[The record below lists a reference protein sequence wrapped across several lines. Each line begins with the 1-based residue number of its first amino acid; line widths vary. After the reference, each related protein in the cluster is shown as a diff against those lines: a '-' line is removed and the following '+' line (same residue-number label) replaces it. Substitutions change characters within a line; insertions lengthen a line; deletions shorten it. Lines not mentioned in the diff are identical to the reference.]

1 MERFSYRNSGN
12 RTIGFCEVGIT
23 TVEGKMRVTVK
34 ELPDNPGMSI
44 CNAFEDLFTQV
55 CDLFEL
61 PPDEVE
67 WVEHW
72 PAWTAK
78 EGGYNRP
85 EEDWHRVEFDLVN
98 GRATNPRWTPLN
110 RDKD

>member
-12 RTIGFCEVGIT
+12 RTIEFCEVGISR
-23 TVEGKMRVTVK
+23 VEGKMRVTLK
-34 ELPDNPGMSI
+34 ELSNYLAMSI
-44 CNAFEDLFTQV
+44 CDELDDVFMQV
-55 CDLFEL
+55 CNLLEL

-85 EEDWHRVEFDLVN
+85 EEDWYRVEFDLVH
-98 GRATNPRWTPLN
+98 GRAINPRWTPLN
-110 RDKD
+110 REKD

>member
-1 MERFSYRNSGN
+1 MEKFSYRNSA
-12 RTIGFCEVGIT
+12 IGFCEVGIT
-23 TVEGKMRVTVK
+23 KVEGKMRVTVK

-44 CNAFEDLFTQV
+44 GNAEDVFMQV
-55 CDLFEL
+55 CNLFEL

-72 PAWTAK
+72 PAWTASQK
-78 EGGYNRP
+78 RCDRP
-85 EEDWHRVEFDLVN
+85 EEDWHRVEFDLVD